1 MRIRTGGAVLILG
14 RHRKDGWRCVYAV
27 RPNDWSGIQRMLRKA
42 KIKAR
47 LVGERLFVRTSNPD
61 QRLFA
66 FLESSRP
73 EEMFPCKLIPE
84 TEPADPAAAFSKSPT
99 PTTLP

>member
-14 RHRKDGWRCVYAV
+14 RLRKDGWRRVYAV
-27 RPNDWSGIQRMLRKA
+27 RLNDWGGIHRLLRKA

-47 LVGERLFVRTSNPD
+47 LDERKLYVQPGDSN

-66 FLESSRP
+66 FLEPQPKGVIHARQ
-73 EEMFPCKLIPE
+73 
-84 TEPADPAAAFSKSPT
+84 PA
-99 PTTLP
+99 